1 MTREEIEKLND
12 IRPYCFETDIIRET
26 RKMGFPVSWEDL
38 YEIEQE
44 PIKDVSTTLTCCIN
58 DDKTHVVKTILSK
71 KEAESHLAFLK
82 LRVLRDIYRKGW
94 KPDWN
99 DKSVKHVIKVSA
111 DSPIIYGDF
120 CVRSFLSFSDT
131 MTAYLFYENFKD
143 LIWQAKDLI

>member
-1 MTREEIEKLND
+1 MTKDEIEAIEKARELGLPATWEEIYEMTEFSVIDSSIAELTSCLSTDRGVD
-12 IRPYCFETDIIRET
+12 IVEVR
-26 RKMGFPVSWEDL
+26 
-38 YEIEQE
+38 
-44 PIKDVSTTLTCCIN
+44 
-58 DDKTHVVKTILSK
+58 LSK
-71 KEAESHLAFLK
+71 EEAESHLAFLK
-82 LRVLRDIYRKGW
+82 LRVLRDIYRKDW